1 MEAITLEASPRT
13 VTGKKVKLL
22 RQEGLVPAIMYG
34 KDVEP
39 TAIQLDDRETV
50 KLLSQ
55 AGGSTLIDLKI
66 GKKTHKVLF
75 RAVQRDPITLSL
87 IHVDFL
93 QVAMDV
99 AIRTYVPIE
108 FVGEAPAVKNL
119 GAVLVT
125 GMTEIEV
132 EALPSDLV
140 DRITVDLEVL
150 HEMDDS
156 ITVGDLFLGKDVK
169 VLTEPEEAVAHVM
182 YQIIEEEEEEVVEEL
197 EEILEEGEPEVAGR
211 AEREEPGEKAEEQE

>member
-1 MEAITLEASPRT
+1 MEAIILEAEPRK
-13 VTGKKVKLL
+13 VTGKKVKTL
-22 RQEGLVPAIMYG
+22 RRAGVVPAIMYG

-39 TAIQLDDRETV
+39 TAIQLDDKETD

-75 RAVQRDPITLSL
+75 RAVQRDPITQKLL
-87 IHVDFL
+87 HVDLL

-108 FVGEAPAVKNL
+108 LVGEAPAVKNL
-119 GAVLVT
+119 GGVLVS
-125 GMTEIEV
+125 GLSEIEV
-132 EALPSDLV
+132 EALPSDLI

-150 HEMDDS
+150 QEMDDS
-156 ITVGDLFLGKDVK
+156 ITVGDLFAGKDVT
-169 VLTEPEEAVAHVM
+169 VLTDPEEVVAHIM
-182 YQIIEEEEEEVVEEL
+182 YQIAEEIEEEVVEEL
-197 EEILEEGEPEVAGR
+197 EEVLEQGEPEAVD
-211 AEREEPGEKAEEQE
+211 REEAEPTEASAE

>member
-1 MEAITLEASPRT
+1 MEAIILEAQPRK

-22 RQEGLVPAIMYG
+22 RQSGVVPAIMYG

-39 TAIQLDDRETV
+39 TAIQLDDKETD

-75 RAVQRDPITLSL
+75 RAVQRDPITLQL
-87 IHVDFL
+87 LHVDLL

-99 AIRTYVPIE
+99 AIRTTIPVE
-108 FVGEAPAVKNL
+108 LVGEAPAVKNL
-119 GAVLVT
+119 GGVLVS
-125 GMTEIEV
+125 GVNEIEV

-150 HEMDDS
+150 QEIEDS
-156 ITVGDLFLGKDVK
+156 ITVSDLFAGKDVT
-169 VLTEPEEAVAHVM
+169 VLSDPDDVVAQIM
-182 YQIIEEEEEEVVEEL
+182 YQIAEEIEEEVVEEL
-197 EEILEEGEPEVAGR
+197 EEVLEEGEEEVVSGEE
-211 AEREEPGEKAEEQE
+211 AEDTETTEG